1 VIQILQYLTMIVPLK
16 EKLVVKLIF
25 YHDLNLIE
33 KNNIPKIIVTRDAPK
48 KDESI
53 SE

>member
-1 VIQILQYLTMIVPLK
+1 MAVIQISQYLTMIVPLK

-33 KNNIPKIIVTRDAPK
+33 KIMFFQNV
-48 KDESI
+48 
-53 SE
+53 